1 MKKFIFIVV
10 TLLTACVAKREVAT
24 LPKSVTC
31 NAEFQILWEDY
42 VAETKKF
49 SEKNYKPSEIFI
61 EKYNLAEQ
69 NGDFYISGHLYVNE
83 KFSRTEFEKIGGSL
97 VDYGNG
103 HFTFR
108 IPIKNL
114 EIMIKINGIERVE
127 LAKKVNLKIK

>member
-1 MKKFIFIVV
+1 M
-10 TLLTACVAKREVAT
+10 
-24 LPKSVTC
+24 
-31 NAEFQILWEDY
+31 
-42 VAETKKF
+42 
-49 SEKNYKPSEIFI
+49 IFI

-83 KFSRTEFEKIGGSL
+83 NFSRNKFEEIGGSL

-114 EIMIKINGIERVE
+114 EAMIRINGIERVE